1 MYTWG
6 EKKYKPNQ
14 ANTERH
20 KICTCPEGQRMSCS
34 LQMARLENR
43 LLSRH
48 CSWPRGPLCRQQTPH
63 RGFTLSDL
71 FSSLYLG
78 LKFQEPLCCFV
89 LTEFPGSA
97 NLQYLSFLTFDLLT
111 VHSSCLPGK
120 LIPWEFWCRY
130 TDFFFHS
137 PRVLIWLY
145 WFFFSF
151 LTVETSKVPEVSE
164 NQKKCTK
171 VFSYLMT
178 VWECAYTIPLIK
190 APGNHMDQ
198 NTTTYFICT
207 SKSTNPGFLQVGL
220 YDIESHGGDYNFMHL
235 RLSNKIA
242 LLVIDV

>member
-1 MYTWG
+1 MRG
-6 EKKYKPNQ
+6 KKYKPNQ

-43 LLSRH
+43 LLSGH
-48 CSWPRGPLCRQQTPH
+48 CSWPRSPLCRQQTPH

-120 LIPWEFWCRY
+120 LIPWEFWCHY

-145 WFFFSF
+145 WFFFLF
-151 LTVETSKVPEVSE
+151 LNRGNLQSARGLWKPEKMYQS
-164 NQKKCTK
+164 
-171 VFSYLMT
+171 
-178 VWECAYTIPLIK
+178 I
-190 APGNHMDQ
+190 
-198 NTTTYFICT
+198 FIFNDCMRVCIHY
-207 SKSTNPGFLQVGL
+207 P
-220 YDIESHGGDYNFMHL
+220 
-235 RLSNKIA
+235 
-242 LLVIDV
+242 ID